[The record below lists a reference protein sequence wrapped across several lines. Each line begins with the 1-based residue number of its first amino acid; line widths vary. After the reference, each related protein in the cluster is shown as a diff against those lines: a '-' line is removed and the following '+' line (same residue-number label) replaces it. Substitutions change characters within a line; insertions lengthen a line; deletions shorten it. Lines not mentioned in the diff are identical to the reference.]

1 MDIPNRPKSI
11 RTEDL
16 HADLRHAPSG
26 LEEVMQMITFSGRNP
41 GVIGWLVGS

>member
-16 HADLRHAPSG
+16 RADLRHAPSG